1 MLSIVLI
8 TLPIAAL
15 AVPPCL
21 IATIRVYSK
30 FGVLGERSYDERI
43 WLQILK
49 TLKGENNEV
58 RELLRCEERG
68 INATMF

>member
-1 MLSIVLI
+1 LIMLSIVLI

-21 IATIRVYSK
+21 ITIIKVSSK
-30 FGVLGERSYDERI
+30 IGALRERSYDKRI

-49 TLKGENNEV
+49 KL
-58 RELLRCEERG
+58 REEK
-68 INATMF
+68 NVVPSKF